1 MTMKPAK
8 NILSALLLLA
18 ALFGFA
24 GSLAFA
30 EENRLDPHAQKI
42 HDLLAQNA
50 PLFPDYKPEIDDLR
64 TLYQNRNYAP
74 AWNTDPK
81 GDRVALMA
89 FFDSLVAFTVYHGL
103 SDKDYPVELL
113 RKLIESKEETD
124 APKLEILMT
133 AWLIQLAHDM
143 QGDRINLALI
153 YPGWS
158 LSREKKNVP
167 QDLGQAIAE
176 NKVQDFFNGLAPKDL
191 NYMRLA
197 DALKQYKAMETERG
211 PWPTISSGPTIK
223 PGMRDPRLKQVRDRL
238 AAESYTLPPTQPEQ
252 DLAFYD
258 DALKDVVIAYQSR
271 GGLEA
276 DGDIGAITI
285 KTMNIPI
292 SKRIGQI
299 MANMERMRHIPDEF
313 PSRYARVN
321 SADASIKVMEDG
333 RTLYHAVVVVGR
345 PDRKTPFIHS
355 AIRSV
360 IFNPPWNVPAKI
372 AREDILPKLRKDPH
386 YLEKMGMVIKSDEEG
401 DPYGRDIDWTAIT
414 KSEFHF
420 RLRQSPGDSNSLG
433 QIKFD
438 FDNDFSVYLHDTSHP
453 ELFAKAERHLS
464 SGCVRIKDPET
475 LAEIVLAKNE
485 GPWTQEKIHEA
496 INGRKTKWMQVA
508 EPLPLYIL
516 YDTALF
522 PTSESLIHFRNDVY
536 NYDQFLLTMMREE
549 KERK

>member
-1 MTMKPAK
+1 M
-8 NILSALLLLA
+8 NISKKIFSSLLLLA
-18 ALFGFA
+18 ALLGVA
-24 GSLAFA
+24 GSLALA
-30 EENRLDPHAQKI
+30 EEGSLGPQAQKI

-50 PLFPDYKPEIDDLR
+50 PLSPDYKAEIEDLR
-64 TLYQNRNYAP
+64 TLYQNRAYAP

-81 GDRVALMA
+81 GDRAVLTA
-89 FFDSLVAFTVYHGL
+89 FLDSLIAFTVYHGL
-103 SDKDYPVELL
+103 SDKDYPVETL
-113 RKLIESKEETD
+113 RKLIESRDESD

-143 QGDRINLALI
+143 QGDRINLSLI

-176 NKVQDFFNGLAPKDL
+176 NKVQDFFNNLAPKEL
-191 NYMRLA
+191 TYMRLA
-197 DALKQYKAMETERG
+197 DALRHYKAMELERG
-211 PWPTISSGPTIK
+211 PWPAVSSGPTIK

-238 AAESYTLPPTQPEQ
+238 AAESYTLPPMQPEQ

-258 DALKDVVIAYQSR
+258 DAMKDVVIAYQSR
-271 GGLEA
+271 NGLEA
-276 DGDIGAITI
+276 DGNIGPITI

-292 SKRIGQI
+292 AKRIGQI

-313 PSRYARVN
+313 PARYARVN
-321 SADASIKVMEDG
+321 SADSSIKVVEDG
-333 RTLYHAVVVVGR
+333 RTLYHAVVIVGR

-386 YLEKMGMVIKSDEEG
+386 YLEKMGMVIKSEGEG
-401 DPYGRDIDWTAIT
+401 DPYGRDIDWNAIK
-414 KSEFHF
+414 KSEFNF
-420 RLRQSPGDSNSLG
+420 RLRQSPGDLNSLG

-453 ELFAKAERHLS
+453 ELFAKADRHLS

-485 GPWTQEKIHEA
+485 GDWTLEKIQEA
-496 INGRKTKWMQVA
+496 IRGRKTRWMQVA
-508 EPLPLYIL
+508 QPLPLYIL
-516 YDTALF
+516 YDTAFF
-522 PTSESLIHFRNDVY
+522 PTSESLIHFRNDIY

-549 KERK
+549 KDRK